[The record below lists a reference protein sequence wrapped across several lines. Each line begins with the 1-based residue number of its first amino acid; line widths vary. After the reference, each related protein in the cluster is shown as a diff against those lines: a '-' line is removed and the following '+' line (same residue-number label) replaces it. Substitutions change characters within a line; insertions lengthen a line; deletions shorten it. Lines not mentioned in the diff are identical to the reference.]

1 MYFNGNK
8 TGDHHLDPMYT
19 RFDRRNL
26 YVTYDITDQLI
37 KGRNTVGVLLGNG
50 WYNHQSTAVW
60 YFHEAPWRA
69 RPAFCID
76 IRLTY
81 DDGSI
86 ETISSGKLEDINRFR
101 HF

>member
-1 MYFNGNK
+1 
-8 TGDHHLDPMYT
+8 MYT

-86 ETISSGKLEDINRFR
+86 ETISSGKTGR
-101 HF
+101 HQQVPSFLIVFILQNTSTTD